1 MIETQKEA
9 TEATNKEFIDN
20 VCEVNYKLGSK
31 IRKLYDKGDQE
42 AIDEIL
48 LEENFTTGYDN
59 KDRVIWLGD
68 EEVLRIHYN

>member
-9 TEATNKEFIDN
+9 TEAINKEFIDN
-20 VCEVNYKLGSK
+20 VCEVNHKLGNK